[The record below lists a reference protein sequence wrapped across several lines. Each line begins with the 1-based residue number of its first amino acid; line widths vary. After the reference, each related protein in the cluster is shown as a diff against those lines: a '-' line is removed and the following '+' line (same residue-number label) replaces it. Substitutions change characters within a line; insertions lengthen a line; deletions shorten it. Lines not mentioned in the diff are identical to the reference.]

1 MVRFI
6 IFKLF
11 LIQDFN
17 LYVFFRSKLDI
28 LKACRLAQELI
39 FSIIIYEGFYGKRYI
54 TVCLF
59 FVRKLKDGWG
69 ESIESLGRIQNSS
82 ANYSERIRQRLFL
95 GKVSI
100 LYGIFVPRGSFAAF
114 LYSRCSFFL
123 D

>member
-82 ANYSERIRQRLFL
+82 AN
-95 GKVSI
+95 
-100 LYGIFVPRGSFAAF
+100 
-114 LYSRCSFFL
+114 
-123 D
+123 